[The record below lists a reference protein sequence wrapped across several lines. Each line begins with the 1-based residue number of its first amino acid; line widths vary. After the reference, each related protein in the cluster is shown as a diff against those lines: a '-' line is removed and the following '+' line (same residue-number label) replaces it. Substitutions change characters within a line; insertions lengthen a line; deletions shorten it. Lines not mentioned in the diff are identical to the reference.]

1 MAGYAEGLATKGILG
16 NTISIA
22 TKGYLVK
29 ITIEEI
35 PVVRPPSGGGGGGLG
50 LGEPTRWEDIE
61 RKLIKVTVEINNE
74 IFFDEKEVDT
84 DVVITA
90 KDVNIEFNND
100 KPTVRVKNIGLLN
113 KV

>member
-1 MAGYAEGLATKGILG
+1 MTGYAEGLATKGILG

-35 PVVRPPSGGGGGGLG
+35 PIPPSSGGGGGGLG
-50 LGEPTRWEDIE
+50 RGEPTQWSEIR
-61 RKLIKVTVEINNE
+61 RKLVKVTVEINNE
-74 IFFDEKEVDT
+74 VFFEEKEIDA
-84 DVVITA
+84 DVEITA

>member
-1 MAGYAEGLATKGILG
+1 MIGYAESLATKGVLG

-35 PVVRPPSGGGGGGLG
+35 PIPPPSGGGGGGTLAPG
-50 LGEPTRWEDIE
+50 QPTQWKDIR
-61 RKLIKVTVEINNE
+61 RKLVKVTVEINNE
-74 IFFDEKEVDT
+74 VFFEEKEMDA
-84 DVVITA
+84 DVEITA